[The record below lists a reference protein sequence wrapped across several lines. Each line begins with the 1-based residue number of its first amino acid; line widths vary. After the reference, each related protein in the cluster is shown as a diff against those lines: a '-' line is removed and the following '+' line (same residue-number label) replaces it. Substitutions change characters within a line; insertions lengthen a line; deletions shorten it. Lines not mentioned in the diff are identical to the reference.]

1 MLNWYSEHLLY
12 KVFTQTTIHWVSNIE
27 KECCLQC
34 TLNYW
39 AITVH
44 LMLISKTF
52 WFCQCGIV
60 HICKAVF
67 KSAKLRNFALLDI
80 FLFLLL
86 FFLFNLNHWLYCK
99 TSVTKTVQAY
109 FNLLYFPENALLQT
123 VKQASQARLLVPF
136 FQQHLFTCVPVWH
149 FGNSWSISNFFLINC
164 VCYSDPWSALFYVTN
179 TICWSL
185 RIWLVYYNKVFLS

>member
-12 KVFTQTTIHWVSNIE
+12 KVFTQTTIRWVSNIK

-34 TLNYW
+34 ILNYW
-39 AITVH
+39 AITV
-44 LMLISKTF
+44 LLILISKTDF
-52 WFCQCGIV
+52 ASVVYIV
-60 HICKAVF
+60 HICKAV
-67 KSAKLRNFALLDI
+67 SAELWNLALLDI

-123 VKQASQARLLVPF
+123 VRQASQASLLVPF
-136 FQQHLFTCVPVWH
+136 FQQHLFTCV
-149 FGNSWSISNFFLINC
+149 
-164 VCYSDPWSALFYVTN
+164 
-179 TICWSL
+179 
-185 RIWLVYYNKVFLS
+185 LV